1 MFFFSLWRWRWRVLS
16 CLRLS
21 KGSYTETIPLLYT
34 NNTFDLN
41 GLESAL
47 LLSSTLLPHRLNSIT
62 SLRLTWAFFQS
73 FLTSTPSTSNTRI
86 PPLRTTPSTSTLPLT
101 HRKALFPGDEATWKA
116 SWKVIAGMQ
125 SLRDVRIWLAMSP
138 ATEMS
143 KACEWEMLTP
153 LREVGRKRVFKVRV
167 SWTIWDGDGDG
178 RHEKE
183 DGEREEEVS
192 YEIIR
197 QVDQDWGAGRLRLQN
212 R

>member
-1 MFFFSLWRWRWRVLS
+1 
-16 CLRLS
+16 
-21 KGSYTETIPLLYT
+21 
-34 NNTFDLN
+34 
-41 GLESAL
+41 
-47 LLSSTLLPHRLNSIT
+47 
-62 SLRLTWAFFQS
+62 
-73 FLTSTPSTSNTRI
+73 
-86 PPLRTTPSTSTLPLT
+86 
-101 HRKALFPGDEATWKA
+101 
-116 SWKVIAGMQ
+116 MQ

-143 KACEWEMLTP
+143 KTCESEMLSP
-153 LREVGRKRVFKVRV
+153 LRELGRKRVFKVRV
-167 SWTIWDGDGDG
+167 NWTVWDGDGEG